1 MAAPNGACVRSR
13 AQIGLDAPLISV
25 EAHIQNVGLPAFT
38 LVGLPEVAV
47 KEAKDRVRSAMT
59 TSGFDFPGGRIT
71 VNLAPADQ
79 QKGGSRFDLAMA
91 TAILVASGQLPAQRL
106 EQLEMIGELGLFGD
120 LRRSPGALCAA
131 TAAARAGRT
140 LVLPMSDMAQLTHF
154 APSNVI
160 ACSHINEVCEFLRF
174 GRLPAVRSYGPIALE
189 SPRADQP
196 GLADVIGQEAAK
208 RALRIAA
215 AGGHHLLMVGPPGSG
230 KTMLASRLPGLLG
243 RLDRRRALEVAQIYS
258 IGTNPPPAPGQR
270 PFRAPHHSASA
281 AALVGGGA
289 IPKPGE
295 ITLAHNGVLFLDEL
309 PEFTRSVLDNLREP
323 LESRQISLAR
333 AAARAVYP
341 ASFQLIAAMNPCPAG
356 LVCRPDRC
364 RCSPHQK
371 QTYQSRLSGP
381 LLDRIDLHVAVPA
394 LATDAMLDGVQ
405 APNSQVNPQDDAKYC
420 ENARRRAHN
429 RQGKPNAELNG
440 EQAQAFCQLSQRG
453 RSVLSKA
460 IERFDL
466 SMRSVHKILRISRTI
481 ADMESCDTVADEHLL
496 EALSYRS
503 LDWQSS

>member
-47 KEAKDRVRSAMT
+47 KEAKDRVRSALT
-59 TSGFDFPGGRIT
+59 TSGFDFPSGRIT

-106 EQLEMIGELGLFGD
+106 AQLEMIGELGLFGD

-131 TAAARAGRT
+131 TAAARAGHT
-140 LVLPMSDMAQLTHF
+140 LLLPASDMIQLEHF
-154 APSNVI
+154 TPSNVV
-160 ACSHINEVCEFLRF
+160 ACSHLTEVCEYLRF
-174 GRLPAVRSYGPIALE
+174 GRLPTSPVRGPIPLAPP
-189 SPRADQP
+189 SAQQP
-196 GLADVIGQEAAK
+196 ALADVIGQETAK

-215 AGGHHLLMVGPPGSG
+215 AGGHHMLMVGPPGSG

-243 RLDRRRALEVAQIYS
+243 KLDRRRALEVAQIYS
-258 IGTNPPPAPGQR
+258 IGDNPPPTPGQR

-356 LVCRPDRC
+356 IVCRPDRC

-371 QTYQSRLSGP
+371 QAYQSRLSGP

-394 LATDAMLDGVQ
+394 LATNAMLNHSRPAD
-405 APNSQVNPQDDAKYC
+405 PQPSARDDLRLC
-420 ENARRRAHN
+420 DNARRRAAD
-429 RQGKPNAELNG
+429 RQGIPNAELSG
-440 EQAQAFCQLSQRG
+440 EKAQAYCQLSPRG
-453 RSVLSKA
+453 RSMLAKA
-460 IERFDL
+460 IDRFDL

-481 ADMESCDTVADEHLL
+481 ADMQSCDTVADEHLL

>member
-13 AQIGLDAPLISV
+13 AQIGLDAPLIRV

-59 TSGFDFPGGRIT
+59 TSGFDFPSGRIT

-91 TAILVASGQLPAQRL
+91 TAILVASGQLPPERL

-131 TAAARAGRT
+131 TAAARARRT
-140 LVLPMSDMAQLTHF
+140 LVLPSSDMAQLEHF
-154 APSNVI
+154 APSNVL
-160 ACSHINEVCEFLRF
+160 ACSHLNEVCEFLRY
-174 GRLPAVRSYGPIALE
+174 GRVPATRRRASPTLEPPQSRQPAL
-189 SPRADQP
+189 S
-196 GLADVIGQEAAK
+196 DVVGQESAK

-258 IGTNPPPAPGQR
+258 IGDNQPPPPGER

-281 AALVGGGA
+281 AALVGGGSV
-289 IPKPGE
+289 PKPGE

-309 PEFTRSVLDNLREP
+309 PEFKRSVLDNLREP
-323 LESRQISLAR
+323 MESRSISLAR

-341 ASFQLIAAMNPCPAG
+341 ARFQLIAAMNPCPAG
-356 LVCRPDRC
+356 LVCRPDKC
-364 RCSPHQK
+364 RCAPHQK
-371 QTYQSRLSGP
+371 QAYQSRLSGP

-394 LATDAMLDGVQ
+394 LATDVMLNAS
-405 APNSQVNPQDDAKYC
+405 APDAGTLSAQDDVQLC
-420 ENARRRAHN
+420 ENARQRAFQ
-429 RQGKPNAELNG
+429 RQGMVNAELSG
-440 EQAQAFCQLSQRG
+440 EQAQTACQLSPHG
-453 RSVLSKA
+453 RDVLTKA
-460 IERFDL
+460 IATFDL

-481 ADMESCDTVADEHLL
+481 ADMQSCEKVADEHLL